1 MDVSIKDVMNY
12 QENPFVFG
20 KAVDGSYFTDR
31 REEAERLSANLT
43 HGINTVLISPR
54 RWGKTSLVKR
64 VIDSNTRTDVKFVYL
79 DVFACKS
86 EYEFYHL
93 FANEVIKQTSSKLDE
108 WIAMGKN
115 FLSNITP
122 KFSFGSDPLND
133 FALSFEWNQKD
144 GTEKDILQLP
154 EKIAQEK
161 GVRMVVCID
170 EFQQIDFFSDPVK
183 FQKVLRTVWQHQ
195 QNTTYCMF
203 GSKKH
208 LMTQIFSDASCP
220 FYKFGDMMF
229 LKKIPTE
236 EWVPYIVSKF
246 KQTGKEISDAQAQR
260 ICEVSENLSSYVQQ
274 LAWGVWYKTEKVVTD
289 EIVEIAVDTLLEQNR
304 PFFQRDVEGL
314 TSFQMKFLKAMASG
328 VRNGFSRK
336 EIMRKYKLE
345 SSANIQS
352 AKKSLIAKEIIDTEE
367 QDVYISD
374 PLFRLWIERNVK

>member
-1 MDVSIKDVMNY
+1 MNI
-12 QENPFVFG
+12 ENPFIFG
-20 KAVDGSYFTDR
+20 RAAEGTYFTDR
-31 REEAERLSANLT
+31 EEDAKRLTANLT
-43 HGINTVLISPR
+43 HSIHTILISPR
-54 RWGKTSLVKR
+54 RWGKTSLVKK
-64 VIDSNTRTDVKFVYL
+64 VIHEADRPDIKFVFI
-79 DVFACKS
+79 DIFQCKT
-86 EYEFYHL
+86 EFDFYKT
-93 FANEVIKQTSSKLDE
+93 FANEVVKQTSSKIDE
-108 WIAMGKN
+108 WVETAKT
-115 FLSNITP
+115 FLSNISP
-122 KFSFGSDPLND
+122 KFSFGTDPMND
-133 FALSFEWNQKD
+133 FSISFEWSPKD
-144 GTEKDILQLP
+144 DTEKEILQLP
-154 EKIAQEK
+154 QKIALKK
-161 GVRMVVCID
+161 GVRIVVCLD
-170 EFQQIDFFSDPVK
+170 EFQQIADFADSLT
-183 FQKVLRTVWQHQ
+183 FQKKLRSVWQHQ
-195 QNTTYCMF
+195 QEVTYCMF

-208 LMTQIFSDASCP
+208 LMENIFNEKSKP